1 MKFIENKTAGAV
13 SLTNYVYD
21 EMATS
26 AKLKEHVLLTQQP
39 YLIQHNRALIAI
51 LGQLQSVVD
60 RLTPFEFGV
69 LNSCYLSV
77 ENGLLGTGAPATSPG
92 RPSA

>member
-26 AKLKEHVLLTQQP
+26 TKLKEHVLLTQQP

>member
-1 MKFIENKTAGAV
+1 MKFIENKSTGAV
-13 SLTNYVYD
+13 SLTNHVYD

-26 AKLKEHVLLTQQP
+26 TKLKEHVLLTQQP

>member
-1 MKFIENKTAGAV
+1 MKLIENKSTGAV
-13 SLTNYVYD
+13 SLTNHVYD

-26 AKLKEHVLLTQQP
+26 TKLKEHVLLTQQP
-39 YLIQHNRALIAI
+39 YLIQHNRALIVI
-51 LGQLQSVVD
+51 LERSVVD
-60 RLTPFEFGV
+60 RLTPFEFCV

-77 ENGLLGTGAPATSPG
+77 ENGLLGTRAPATSPG